1 MNTRYLQEFIHFHM
15 LRCFQVLRRF
25 GKNQIQDDTDKRG

>member
-15 LRCFQVLRRF
+15 LRCSQVLRRF
-25 GKNQIQDDTDKRG
+25 GQNQIQDNADKRR